1 MDNKDEVFLF
11 GVETSASG
19 ASWIPPQKTKTN
31 LKELFIQE
39 FKLTDAVSEL
49 LVNRGFDLEDL
60 PNFFDPKIK
69 NLMPDPSILIDMDK
83 TVERIAKAIIN
94 KETIGIFGDYDVDGA
109 CSSAIIKT

>member
-1 MDNKDEVFLF
+1 MDNEEEVFLF

-19 ASWIPPQKTKTN
+19 ASWIPPQKAKTN

-39 FKLTDAVSEL
+39 FGLTDAVSEL
-49 LVNRGFDLEDL
+49 LVNRGFNLEDL

-94 KETIGIFGDYDVDGA
+94 HETIGTVSYTHLTLPTIYSV
-109 CSSAIIKT
+109 